1 MNVRYVAGEITYSED
16 PVTGRYVEVCYME
29 TPLTAC
35 VLNGMQ
41 SCVNFLLAAGTNINF
56 PDSLG

>member
-16 PVTGRYVEVCYME
+16 PATGRYLEVRYME

-35 VLNGMQ
+35 VSNGKQ
-41 SCVNFLLAAGTNINF
+41 SCVNLLLAAGMDINF
-56 PDSLG
+56 GRSL